1 MMEFIGILTALFSAA
16 SWAFGTVAFEKLG
29 KVVPYAGITFLKG
42 VFSLFLMLLLV
53 LICGNLKSISLHDS
67 LILTIS
73 GIIGI
78 AIGDS
83 LFFKSLQDLGAKI
96 QVLYFLLG
104 QIVTMVLSFLLL
116 GDILSVNEYLGA
128 IVLLFGVIIVTWGKQ
143 EDHPNK
149 IRGVIGGFL
158 SILCFSVSTIMIKY
172 TDEQID
178 IISAS
183 FYRMLAGTIIMTII
197 GTTGKRI
204 RAWIS
209 PLKDKKVLAL
219 FLINVLVIT
228 VGGFVLSMYTIKN
241 ISVSLASVLST
252 TEPIFVIIFAYLV
265 NKETIKK
272 KEIIGAIISIIGL
285 LFIVVHG

>member
-1 MMEFIGILTALFSAA
+1 MEFIGIIAALSSAA
-16 SWAFGTVAFEKLG
+16 SWAFGTVVFEKLG

-42 VFSLFLMLLLV
+42 VFSLVLMLFIV
-53 LICGNLKSISLHDS
+53 LICGDFKSITLHDS
-67 LILTIS
+67 LILTAS

-83 LFFKSLQDLGAKI
+83 LFFRSLQDLGAKI

-104 QIVTMVLSFLLL
+104 QIVTMILSFLLL
-116 GDILSVNEYLGA
+116 GDVLSISEYVGA
-128 IVLLFGVIIVTWGKQ
+128 IVLLIGIIIVTWGKQ

-149 IRGVIGGFL
+149 LRGVLGGFL
-158 SILCFSVSTIMIKY
+158 SILCFSISTIMIKY

-178 IISAS
+178 VISAS

-204 RAWIS
+204 GAWIS
-209 PLKDKKVLAL
+209 PLKDKKILTL
-219 FLINVLVIT
+219 FLVNVLVIT
-228 VGGFVLSMYTIKN
+228 IGGFILSMYAIKT

-252 TEPIFVIIFAYLV
+252 TEPIFVILFAYMI
-265 NKETIKK
+265 NKDAIKK

-285 LFIVVHG
+285 LFIVAHA

>member
-1 MMEFIGILTALFSAA
+1 MEFIGIIAALSSAA
-16 SWAFGTVAFEKLG
+16 SWAFGTVVFEKLG
-29 KVVPYAGITFLKG
+29 KVIPYAGITFLKG
-42 VFSLFLMLLLV
+42 IFSLSLMLFIV
-53 LICGNLKSISLHDS
+53 LICGDFKSINLHDS
-67 LILTIS
+67 LVLTAS

-104 QIVTMVLSFLLL
+104 QIVTMILSFLLL
-116 GDILSVNEYLGA
+116 GDVLSISEYVGA
-128 IVLLFGVIIVTWGKQ
+128 IVLLIGIIIVTWGKQ

-149 IRGVIGGFL
+149 LRGIIGGFL
-158 SILCFSVSTIMIKY
+158 SILCFSISTIMIKY

-197 GTTGKRI
+197 GTTGR
-204 RAWIS
+204 RMGAWIS
-209 PLKDKKVLAL
+209 PLKDRKILTL
-219 FLINVLVIT
+219 FLVNVLVIT
-228 VGGFVLSMYTIKN
+228 VGGFILSMYAIKT

-252 TEPIFVIIFAYLV
+252 TEPIFVILFAYLV

-272 KEIIGAIISIIGL
+272 KEIIGAIISIVGL
-285 LFIVVHG
+285 LFIVAHA

>member
-1 MMEFIGILTALFSAA
+1 MEFIGIIAALSSAA
-16 SWAFGTVAFEKLG
+16 SWAFGTVVFEKLG

-42 VFSLFLMLLLV
+42 VFSLLLMLLIV
-53 LICGNLKSISLHDS
+53 LLCGDFKTITLHDS
-67 LILTIS
+67 IILTAS

-104 QIVTMVLSFLLL
+104 QIVTMILSFLLL
-116 GDILSVNEYLGA
+116 GDVLSISEYVGA
-128 IVLLFGVIIVTWGKQ
+128 IVLLIGIIIVTWGKQ

-149 IRGVIGGFL
+149 LRGVLGGFL
-158 SILCFSVSTIMIKY
+158 SILCFSISTIMIKY

-178 IISAS
+178 VISAS

-204 RAWIS
+204 SAWIS
-209 PLKDKKVLAL
+209 PLKDKKILTL
-219 FLINVLVIT
+219 FLVNVFVIT
-228 VGGFVLSMYTIKN
+228 VGGFILSMYAIKT

-252 TEPIFVIIFAYLV
+252 TEPVFVILFAYLV
-265 NKETIKK
+265 NKDSIKK
-272 KEIIGAIISIIGL
+272 KEIIGAIISIVGL
-285 LFIVVHG
+285 LFIVAHA

>member
-1 MMEFIGILTALFSAA
+1 MEFIGIIAALSSAA
-16 SWAFGTVAFEKLG
+16 SWAFGTVVFEKLG

-42 VFSLFLMLLLV
+42 VFSLLLMLLIV
-53 LICGNLKSISLHDS
+53 LLCGDFKTITLHDS
-67 LILTIS
+67 IILTAS

-104 QIVTMVLSFLLL
+104 QIVTMILSFLLL
-116 GDILSVNEYLGA
+116 GDVLSISEYVGA
-128 IVLLFGVIIVTWGKQ
+128 IVLLIGIIIVTWGKQ

-149 IRGVIGGFL
+149 LRGVLGGFL
-158 SILCFSVSTIMIKY
+158 SILCFSISTIMIKY

-178 IISAS
+178 VISAS
-183 FYRMLAGTIIMTII
+183 FYRMLAGTIIMTIV

-204 RAWIS
+204 SAWIS
-209 PLKDKKVLAL
+209 PLKDKKILTL
-219 FLINVLVIT
+219 FLVNVFVIT
-228 VGGFVLSMYTIKN
+228 VGGFILSMYAIKT

-252 TEPIFVIIFAYLV
+252 TEPVFVILFAYLV
-265 NKETIKK
+265 NKDSIKK
-272 KEIIGAIISIIGL
+272 KEIIGAIISIVGL
-285 LFIVVHG
+285 LFIVAHA